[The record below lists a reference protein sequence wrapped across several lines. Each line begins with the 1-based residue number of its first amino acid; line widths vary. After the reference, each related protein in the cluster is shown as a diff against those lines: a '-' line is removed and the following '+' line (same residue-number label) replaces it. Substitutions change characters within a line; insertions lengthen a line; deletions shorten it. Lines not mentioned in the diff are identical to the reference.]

1 MRIDYFQGE
10 DGSYA
15 VLTVMDHQLDADL
28 NYYDP
33 DILLHIENCGRGIA
47 FRKFKMT
54 MKHPLSDETFPG
66 CHVLIQSGEVE
77 NQGEVEGF
85 EGDVLFAPPQF
96 SSSRF
101 TNDGK
106 NWRLSFVSYRS

>member
-1 MRIDYFQGE
+1 
-10 DGSYA
+10 
-15 VLTVMDHQLDADL
+15 
-28 NYYDP
+28 
-33 DILLHIENCGRGIA
+33 
-47 FRKFKMT
+47 MT
-54 MKHPLSDETFPG
+54 LKCPVTNETFPG